1 MQRAGEAAV
10 GDAVQHPQAAR
21 QPPGAAAISP
31 FHHFTFSPSH
41 HLTPAPLHQA
51 ETRELVGQTGGL
63 EELRLEV
70 RDGVDCRLV
79 LMLGQV
85 TITWSLVMTSLP
97 W

>member
-1 MQRAGEAAV
+1 MQRAGAAAV

-21 QPPGAAAISP
+21 QPPGAAYISP
-31 FHHFTFSPSH
+31 FHHFT
-41 HLTPAPLHQA
+41 TPLHQA

-79 LMLGQV
+79 MMLVQV
-85 TITWSLVMTSLP
+85 IIT
-97 W
+97 